1 MCVRGIN
8 LKMNE
13 SERPCM
19 CVRGINFKMNE
30 SERPC
35 MCVKGIFRRFFIRIL
50 ELYLQCVFFLFFF
63 IILLSC
69 RLNTIEFP
77 VYFRFS

>member
-1 MCVRGIN
+1 MHDSERPCMCVRGIYF
-8 LKMNE
+8 KMND

-35 MCVKGIFRRFFIRIL
+35 MCVKGIFRRFFNRIL
-50 ELYLQCVFFLFFF
+50 ELFLVCYFFYFF
-63 IILLSC
+63 
-69 RLNTIEFP
+69 
-77 VYFRFS
+77 